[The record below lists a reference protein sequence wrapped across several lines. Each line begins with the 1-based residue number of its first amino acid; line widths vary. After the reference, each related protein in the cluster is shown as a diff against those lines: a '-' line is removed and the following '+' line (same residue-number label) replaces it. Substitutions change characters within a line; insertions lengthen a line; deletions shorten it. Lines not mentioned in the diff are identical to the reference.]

1 MGKVNQ
7 TQGILTEQQ
16 FNSSPLKNVMSYKDY
31 FDKALK
37 LGSAFTFSRAIAI
50 QNAEDTKNNIENSV
64 KGFYLE
70 KENKKAQAE
79 EQYYTALAQ
88 YDAMKSNQESAIKNL
103 KYATSM
109 YGDGSSQYSDAL
121 KKYNLSTKSL
131 FGADLNLSVARDQ
144 FNFANTSAF
153 KAFLSTQLT

>member
-16 FNSSPLKNVMSYKDY
+16 FNSSPLKNIMSYKDY

-37 LGSAFTFSRAIAI
+37 LGSAFTFSRAIAM
-50 QNAEDTKNNIENSV
+50 QNAEDTKNNIDDSV
-64 KGFYLE
+64 KGYYLE

-79 EQYYTALAQ
+79 EKYYAALAQ

-121 KKYNLSTKSL
+121 KKYNLSAKSL
-131 FGADLNLSVARDQ
+131 FGADINLSVARDQ

-153 KAFLSTQLT
+153 KAYLSTQLT